1 MSIKITQKTT
11 TYGWLT
17 GFEPYVHNG
26 HRTLHFVTDFGNGD
40 QSFDARIPSK
50 VFFGENASTEVF
62 TPKEPTIDQVILFKI
77 TIEPKDGKWHITS
90 LVRDHDNHEFV
101 PQQTSLIAQLLANR
115 GNK

>member
-17 GFEPYVHNG
+17 NFESYVHNSQ
-26 HRTLHFVTDFGNGD
+26 RTLHFVADFGEGD
-40 QSFDARIPSK
+40 RAYDGKIPSK

-62 TPKEPTIDQVILFKI
+62 TPEKPTIDQIILFKI

-101 PQQTSLIAQLLANR
+101 PQQTSLIAQLLAR
-115 GNK
+115 KETK